1 MYSVYFIIVC
11 VWWLCAVNAQVVY
24 DKSSQSITSMVGHTP
39 AGNTEE
45 ISFEFNSISLVPS
58 NLFVNLPSLDKIK
71 LRQNV
76 ISLIADGAF
85 NGTPSVTY
93 IDLDHNQ
100 LSTIGK
106 LMFAGLPNLSDL
118 VLWMNQLH
126 SIECLGFQDNM
137 ALSRL
142 ELYDKD
148 LDTLSPCMF
157 DLESRPTALDHLK
170 MFNNPLQCNE
180 SMCWLLEGEAA
191 GWIMV
196 DWAFMTSCAGPG
208 PLETCKWNTLTTED
222 LGCPLPGE

>member
-1 MYSVYFIIVC
+1 MYLEYFFIVC
-11 VWWLCAVNAQVVY
+11 VSLLCAANAQVVY
-24 DKSSQSITSMVGHTP
+24 DKSSQSITNMVGHTP

-58 NLFVNLPSLDKIK
+58 NFFVSLPSLDKIK

-76 ISLIADGAF
+76 ISSIADGAF

-93 IDLDHNQ
+93 IDLNHNQ
-100 LSTIGK
+100 LSTVGK

-126 SIECLGFQDNM
+126 SIDCLSFQDNT

-142 ELYDKD
+142 ELYDND
-148 LDTLSPCMF
+148 LNTLSPCMF
-157 DLESRPTALDHLK
+157 DLESLPTALDHLK

-180 SMCWLLEGEAA
+180 SMCWLLEAEGE
-191 GWIMV
+191 GWITV
-196 DWAFMTSCAGPG
+196 DWAFMTNCAGPG
-208 PLETCKWNTLTTED
+208 PLATRKWNTLTTEEM
-222 LGCPLPGE
+222 GCPLPGE